1 METRRDRLRRVPVTT
16 ANLAASLC
24 LQGHHIV
31 YTVHLGV
38 TVQQQHHSDSVRQES
53 MVFSLG
59 VVPKSVLAH
68 LIVLRAAMDFQGPLA
83 VQHVLPVRSALVETR
98 GAIHVPLDVW

>member
-1 METRRDRLRRVPVTT
+1 
-16 ANLAASLC
+16 
-24 LQGHHIV
+24 
-31 YTVHLGV
+31 
-38 TVQQQHHSDSVRQES
+38 

-98 GAIHVPLDVW
+98 GATHVPLDVW